1 VREARETA
9 EHGAQLT
16 ERLLAFGRRQPL
28 QPKIVEVGK
37 LLGEMTPLL
46 RRTLGETVSVKRR
59 SDSDL
64 WKVLAD
70 QSQLQNAILNLAIN
84 ARDAMP
90 SGGRLTITA
99 ENAELDT
106 DYARLHAEVRA
117 GRYVVIAVTD
127 DGVGMSKDIQERAL
141 EPFFTTK
148 GVGAGTGLGLSM
160 VYGFAKQSGG
170 DLKIYSE
177 PGHGTTVRI
186 YLPRAVTDDD
196 SSEPR
201 RPEHSV
207 GAYLGRGE
215 TVLVVEDEPR
225 LRKMTVARL
234 RDLGY
239 RVLDAA
245 NGPDALAVIE
255 SGPPPDL
262 LFTDMVMPGGMTG
275 ADLATAAREK
285 QPEIKVLF
293 TSGYSEPDVV
303 RRGQTAGAKW
313 LRKPYSVVD
322 LARTLRDILDEAP
335 ST

>member
-1 VREARETA
+1 
-9 EHGAQLT
+9 
-16 ERLLAFGRRQPL
+16 
-28 QPKIVEVGK
+28 
-37 LLGEMTPLL
+37 
-46 RRTLGETVSVKRR
+46 
-59 SDSDL
+59 
-64 WKVLAD
+64 
-70 QSQLQNAILNLAIN
+70 
-84 ARDAMP
+84 
-90 SGGRLTITA
+90 
-99 ENAELDT
+99 
-106 DYARLHAEVRA
+106 
-117 GRYVVIAVTD
+117 VT
-127 DGVGMSKDIQERAL
+127 G
-141 EPFFTTK
+141 
-148 GVGAGTGLGLSM
+148 
-160 VYGFAKQSGG
+160 
-170 DLKIYSE
+170 
-177 PGHGTTVRI
+177 
-186 YLPRAVTDDD
+186 DD
-196 SSEPR
+196 SSESR
-201 RPEHSV
+201 GPEPSV
-207 GAYLGRGE
+207 GAYPGHGA